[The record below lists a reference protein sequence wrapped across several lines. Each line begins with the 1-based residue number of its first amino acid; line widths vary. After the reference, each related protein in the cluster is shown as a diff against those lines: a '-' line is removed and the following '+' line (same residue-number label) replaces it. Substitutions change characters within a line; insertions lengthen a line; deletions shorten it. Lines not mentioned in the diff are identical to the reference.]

1 MSSLNDDDKKYYMS
15 MELKDLERILPYS
28 GKASE
33 YINTLIELKKMELY
47 SQLPPAPTEI
57 IKNIPQ
63 ASINNI
69 PREKINSIFRKIHR
83 EQLIKHGDPDIA
95 KQETLPLFEYEIR
108 MLMLSMRGRKTK
120 KMRKSKSKSGKKS
133 TEKRSRCK
141 RSRGKRSTR
150 KTRKTRK
157 SRKTSKRSGS
167 KTHKKK

>member
-47 SQLPPAPTEI
+47 SKLPRAPTERI
-57 IKNIPQ
+57 FK
-63 ASINNI
+63 NI
-69 PREKINSIFRKIHR
+69 PREKMEVAKSIYNTIYKY
-83 EQLIKHGDPDIA
+83 QLIKQGGDPVKA

-108 MLMLSMRGRKTK
+108 QMVSMRGRKTR

-133 TEKRSRCK
+133 TEKRSRD
-141 RSRGKRSTR
+141 KRSTG
-150 KTRKTRK
+150 KTKKIRK
-157 SRKTSKRSGS
+157 SRKTAKRSGS